1 MGDLLGSPRVAPP
14 FSFSFS
20 FLSASLPFFPISI
33 NCGRD
38 VNALA
43 STRDTLSYFLNFPS
57 LHERYYIEGAHRAG
71 GRRRLCEGM

>member
-1 MGDLLGSPRVAPP
+1 MGDLLGSPRFAPP

-20 FLSASLPFFPISI
+20 FPSGSLPFFLISI
-33 NCGRD
+33 NFGRD

-43 STRDTLSYFLNFPS
+43 STPRHHFLTIPS
-57 LHERYYIEGAHRAG
+57 LHERYNMAGACRAG